1 MDVLLNSS
9 FEAEEPE
16 IRFYNWATGKLQLQ
30 QGELNY
36 NTCMKF
42 LASYVALEI
51 FVIGATGTPPATLYG
66 PISKSQCYP
75 VDRCLEIWNAVNE
88 DATKLYA
95 IRNVLK
101 RICDRSDTHPFKSV
115 NGKRD
120 LHAYIDTLGGI
131 CNMTQRINLNDSARR
146 EILIA
151 TRNNDFMG
159 LVFVSYANGGDVRG
173 LMPYGIQRSVFYL
186 PDTCRPPE
194 QSRGF
199 VDALFGEIEKIVRDN
214 AITHIF
220 TWPLPAMMERFRNM
234 GYTIVPKNTSTGPDY
249 KSLRKAVESIYGRES
264 PNAKAIMNRELKE
277 FDFVLRT
284 VDQNVHTSGSCTV
297 S

>member
-1 MDVLLNSS
+1 MIQNNGHQHHRSQSDPEPTANGGALPSPLEYFTEALDEMDVLLNSS

-66 PISKSQCYP
+66 PISKSQSYP

-115 NGKRD
+115 NG
-120 LHAYIDTLGGI
+120 
-131 CNMTQRINLNDSARR
+131 
-146 EILIA
+146 
-151 TRNNDFMG
+151 
-159 LVFVSYANGGDVRG
+159 
-173 LMPYGIQRSVFYL
+173 
-186 PDTCRPPE
+186 
-194 QSRGF
+194 
-199 VDALFGEIEKIVRDN
+199 
-214 AITHIF
+214 
-220 TWPLPAMMERFRNM
+220 
-234 GYTIVPKNTSTGPDY
+234 
-249 KSLRKAVESIYGRES
+249 
-264 PNAKAIMNRELKE
+264 
-277 FDFVLRT
+277 
-284 VDQNVHTSGSCTV
+284 
-297 S
+297 